1 MKLEQWDE
9 RLDAISN
16 SWEKLKQ
23 KIAMLEDN
31 LHNVDRRSAFTEAGS
46 HGYIER
52 LIKLEGCALNESMR
66 VGRLEADILMRI
78 EAVWVRLRK
87 IEIPSKFSRQPE
99 PAKGEVTGDRVA
111 WLLEHIQEQAGKDQY
126 INALSWTAELT
137 AELVRRFDAVLKGD
151 RP

>member
-1 MKLEQWDE
+1 MIKTKISATDREQWVDPVPAIE
-9 RLDAISN
+9 VDAAGRMVFAREEEI
-16 SWEKLKQ
+16 LA
-23 KIAMLEDN
+23 KIAVLE
-31 LHNVDRRSAFTEAGS
+31 V
-46 HGYIER
+46 
-52 LIKLEGCALNESMR
+52 
-66 VGRLEADILMRI
+66 DILMRI

-137 AELVRRFDAVLKGD
+137 AELVRRFDAALKGD